1 MEHIPVADHALLR
14 KLNKSIILDQLHRAA
29 PFSRAE
35 LATRTGLNRST
46 VSIIINELIEDGFVL
61 ETDLQ
66 SSRVGRPG
74 RDLVLNP
81 GGGGAIGVE
90 IGVDFISLLLTDF
103 IAEPIWWKRVVID
116 PPEEQDQLIELA
128 TEMTQQALER
138 ANQAK
143 LRPLGIGLGVP
154 GLVEVNQGIL
164 TLAPNLHWNNVPL
177 RAIWTKRF
185 NLPVFVENEANAAAL
200 GEYYYGVARGVQN
213 FIYLSGGIGLGGG
226 VVIHGQLFR
235 GANGYAA
242 EIGHISMDPLGEN
255 CGCGKRGCWETQVS
269 PRALLRRIQHRLAGG
284 EKSLLEDMA
293 AGDLGTLTFEC
304 VVGAARQNDTLACT
318 ALEEIGHYLGVGIA
332 NLVNIFNPEL
342 VVLGGALNL
351 ASPFIVPAI
360 EKTVKAYALKPSSQT
375 LRIAASALGTDACIV
390 GTIALVVDDILRE
403 PIFNG

>member
-1 MEHIPVADHALLR
+1 MHPQPVADHALLR

-29 PFSRAE
+29 PLSHAE
-35 LATRTGLNRST
+35 LASRTGLNRST
-46 VSIIINELIEDGFVL
+46 VSIIINELLDEGFVL
-61 ETDLQ
+61 ETELQ
-66 SSRVGRPG
+66 SSRIGRPG

-81 GGGGAIGVE
+81 GGGSAIGLE

-103 IAEPIWWKRVVID
+103 SAAPLWRKRVVID
-116 PPEEQDQLIELA
+116 PREEQNQLINLAVEL
-128 TEMTQQALER
+128 TQQALER
-138 ANQAK
+138 ADRAK

-154 GLVEVNQGIL
+154 GLVEMYQGLL
-164 TLAPNLHWNNVPL
+164 TLAPNLHWSNIPL
-177 RAIWTKRF
+177 RAIWAEKF

-242 EIGHISMDPLGEN
+242 EIGHVTMDPLGEY

-269 PRALLRRIQHRLAGG
+269 PRALLRRVRRRLEGG
-284 EKSLLEDMA
+284 EKSLLEDMVD
-293 AGDLGTLTFEC
+293 GDLTAMTFDN

-318 ALEEIGHYLGVGIA
+318 AFEEVGHYLGVGIA

-351 ASPFIVPAI
+351 AGPFILPAI
-360 EKTVKAYALKPSSQT
+360 EKTIMGYALKPSTQK
-375 LRIAASALGTDACIV
+375 LRIAASAHGADACLV

-403 PIFNG
+403 PILSG